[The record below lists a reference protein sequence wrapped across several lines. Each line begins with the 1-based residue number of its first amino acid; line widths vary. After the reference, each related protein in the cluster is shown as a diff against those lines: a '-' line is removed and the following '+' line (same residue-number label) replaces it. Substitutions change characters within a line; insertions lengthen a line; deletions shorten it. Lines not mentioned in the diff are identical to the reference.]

1 MTTESRPEILSP
13 EIVQDIRASILGHGI
28 NDRSRN
34 EVLDALRRDYDAEGH
49 FRGAGRTPKQ
59 AERPVITVRS
69 FWYGSNEYFLLSGFG
84 IVCVL
89 LGYIAAWLPR

>member
-1 MTTESRPEILSP
+1 MTESRLEILSP
-13 EIVQDIRASILGHGI
+13 ETVKTIRASLAGEMFSY
-28 NDRSRN
+28 DRT
-34 EVLDALRRDYDAEGH
+34 
-49 FRGAGRTPKQ
+49 RGALDELDRAYDPFGAYRGSDKAPKQ